1 MVAVCCI
8 VICMNLVEKAVSN
21 GGKLA
26 PIVIPNGLTSGT
38 GLMNPS
44 IFIDDDGDILVN
56 LRHVNYTLYHAE
68 NNQLFNSRFGP
79 LSYLHP
85 EKDQRL
91 VTENYLC
98 RLSDD
103 LTMTDFAKV
112 EMLNLHEPI
121 WEFVGLEDARVV
133 QWLGAYYLIG
143 VRRDTTTTGVGRME
157 YTQIDLDKT
166 NWSAREI
173 HRRRIEAPAPNSSY
187 CEKNWMPVVDKP
199 YAFVKWAMPTELV
212 YAHPEGD
219 TTEQLCL
226 RSTPTPPADQRG
238 GSQVIRW
245 GNMYICVT
253 HEVNLF
259 KNYLQQKDAIYRHRI
274 VIWDQQ
280 FNFAGMT
287 APFSFLDARV
297 EFAVGAAKQG
307 EDLLISFGFQDN
319 AAFVLRVPKLVVEDL
334 LLEGLKYEH

>member
-1 MVAVCCI
+1 
-8 VICMNLVEKAVSN
+8 MNLVEKAVSN

-68 NNQLFNSRFGP
+68 NKQRFSSRFGP

-91 VTENYLC
+91 VTTNYLC
-98 RLSDD
+98 RLDD
-103 LTMTDFAKV
+103 ELTMTDYALV
-112 EMLNLHEPI
+112 EMQTLHEPI

-133 QWLGAYYLIG
+133 QWNGEYFLIG
-143 VRRDTTTTGVGRME
+143 VRRDTTDNGVGRME

-166 NWSAREI
+166 NWTVREI
-173 HRRRIEAPAPNSSY
+173 HRKRINAPAPDDSY
-187 CEKNWMPVVDKP
+187 CEKNWMPVVDRP
-199 YAFVKWAMPTELV
+199 YTFVKWTLPTELV
-212 YAHPEGD
+212 YSSPFGQD
-219 TTEQLCL
+219 TEQLFV
-226 RSTPTPPADQRG
+226 RHSIAPPADQRG
-238 GSQVIRW
+238 GSQVIKW
-245 GNMYICVT
+245 GSMYICVT

-274 VIWDQQ
+274 VIWDEQ
-280 FNFAGMT
+280 FNFAGMSQ
-287 APFSFLDARV
+287 PFSFLDARV

-307 EDLLISFGFQDN
+307 NDLLISFGFQDN
-319 AAFVLRVPKLVVEDL
+319 AAFVLRVPKLIV
-334 LLEGLKYEH
+334 EGLITEGLAYEH